1 MLVGE
6 FPDEVEGSLQATY
19 HKDPIAEFLR
29 GEITM
34 RALVVLVRCL
44 PTDSA
49 LSRAA
54 NGTDWR
60 NVEYILHD
68 IDSLLRHVRVDMA
81 AWATKKK
88 QPNPTLLPTP
98 ERGGDR
104 LSEALEEEYVEQ
116 QREDMQPVIE
126 ALFANNR

>member
-1 MLVGE
+1 MLVGD
-6 FPDEVEGSLQATY
+6 FPDEVDGSLQAAY
-19 HKDPIAEFLR
+19 RRDPLAEFLR

-34 RALVVLVRCL
+34 RALRTLVKCL

-60 NVEYILHD
+60 DLEYILHD

-98 ERGGDR
+98 QTSGDP
-104 LSEALEEEYVEQ
+104 LTEALEAESVEL
-116 QREDMQPVIE
+116 QREEMQPAIE
-126 ALFANNR
+126 AWFANN